1 MLQRSRLTIPIILL
15 VSHLIALVFGL
26 IGILIM
32 LPNPELWSDDPRAVR
47 VFEWSMEYAGAT
59 HIILGAAAMFA
70 FGGVT
75 IGWAKTGIFFFVCY
89 TLSIASELVGTGTGW
104 PFGNYEYTSFLGYK
118 VLGRVPYTIPLSWF
132 YVGFASFLLATAI
145 VRRYRLGNVA
155 IWSVLIGT
163 WLLTVWD
170 LVLDPAMAHESLH
183 IQFWIWDET
192 GPYFGM
198 PVKNFI
204 GWSLTGL
211 AFMALSRWIWGEDIE
226 PDNVPISFPYMV
238 YAANLGFA
246 IVLSV
251 SVSLWIPILLSLV
264 LGLVPA
270 TLAIAGST
278 SRLPRSAQREIRW
291 SSDA

>member
-89 TLSIASELVGTGTGW
+89 TLSITSELVGTGTGW

-226 PDNVPISFPYMV
+226 PDNVPMSFPYVV

-246 IVLSV
+246 IVLSA